1 MLKFKE
7 PIKLKT
13 GLQLSGAAES
23 FFERLNGNY
32 EMMSAR
38 TAPKDLLFLLTQPP
52 EIPEDL
58 FGATQFNISNSITD
72 ARRVT
77 MEVVNN
83 VVNRILL
90 STQPSF
96 TYQDQVYITTML
108 NKLGVTDVNH
118 FMQEVRRIREE
129 QHDQFELTKL
139 YRQEINRTIKSG
151 EKPQQQPSITIINA
165 EKGEEKAV
173 APSTRYYLHQEIYDR
188 LETSD
193 IYQEINDI
201 HRNSF
206 EQNTTIAQNE
216 LRLAEQL
223 RISRDL
229 QLNQVKQ
236 TYLST
241 TSPTMHHHI
250 NHYEQGD
257 VLPPPAT
264 EDEVIAQAAQAALL
278 STVERVI
285 TQSIDRK
292 TLWREPW
299 LQIKNSLHQTAENTI
314 SRFES
319 YHSDP
324 TIRNY
329 YSDSFNE
336 LHRTIISE
344 EKAALQQLRATNI
357 EMQQLEHITINQPQ
371 QEDAF
376 LPRTAHEQPQIIRE
390 RTHELTNKLHRLTE
404 LQHEIQTK
412 QEQAPAANQEIVIRE
427 SAELITR
434 ELKEIDRQNRERLE
448 RMQLVRA
455 QMQQPPK
462 MTPPDPRRTMQDAL
476 RALDSPE
483 QVLKEIAE
491 RQEQQKARPQ
501 PSAIEQ
507 ILAHTDSTTR
517 QLLETVIKYEQNPQ
531 AAIESGLVQLNNLG
545 ALNAESAARQAAPV
559 VTEHPKPQI
568 PPEQFEQAARQTS
581 RALEHFTEQPIRPA
595 AQQRQPGRWDETPRV
610 FRRENTNSIEEL
622 VEKLEEQRTQS
633 LQQQTI
639 HEDIVQQSTV
649 QTEIHDQT
657 SKVIAHT
664 TEDITEIVNRQMA
677 RQMNTITDQVYRQ
690 MERKLQTERNR
701 RGRF

>member
-13 GLQLSGAAES
+13 GLQLSIAAES

-38 TAPKDLLFLLTQPP
+38 IAPKDLLFLLTQPP

-151 EKPQQQPSITIINA
+151 EKPQQQPGITIINA

-250 NHYEQGD
+250 NHYEQG
-257 VLPPPAT
+257 
-264 EDEVIAQAAQAALL
+264 
-278 STVERVI
+278 
-285 TQSIDRK
+285 
-292 TLWREPW
+292 
-299 LQIKNSLHQTAENTI
+299 
-314 SRFES
+314 
-319 YHSDP
+319 
-324 TIRNY
+324 
-329 YSDSFNE
+329 
-336 LHRTIISE
+336 
-344 EKAALQQLRATNI
+344 
-357 EMQQLEHITINQPQ
+357 
-371 QEDAF
+371 
-376 LPRTAHEQPQIIRE
+376 
-390 RTHELTNKLHRLTE
+390 
-404 LQHEIQTK
+404 
-412 QEQAPAANQEIVIRE
+412 
-427 SAELITR
+427 
-434 ELKEIDRQNRERLE
+434 
-448 RMQLVRA
+448 
-455 QMQQPPK
+455 
-462 MTPPDPRRTMQDAL
+462 
-476 RALDSPE
+476 
-483 QVLKEIAE
+483 
-491 RQEQQKARPQ
+491 
-501 PSAIEQ
+501 
-507 ILAHTDSTTR
+507 
-517 QLLETVIKYEQNPQ
+517 
-531 AAIESGLVQLNNLG
+531 
-545 ALNAESAARQAAPV
+545 
-559 VTEHPKPQI
+559 
-568 PPEQFEQAARQTS
+568 
-581 RALEHFTEQPIRPA
+581 
-595 AQQRQPGRWDETPRV
+595 
-610 FRRENTNSIEEL
+610 
-622 VEKLEEQRTQS
+622 
-633 LQQQTI
+633 
-639 HEDIVQQSTV
+639 
-649 QTEIHDQT
+649 
-657 SKVIAHT
+657 
-664 TEDITEIVNRQMA
+664 
-677 RQMNTITDQVYRQ
+677 
-690 MERKLQTERNR
+690 
-701 RGRF
+701 